1 MALDALWAVLIP
13 EVSGV
18 SEVQAPIHAGLRD
31 TSAVFPE
38 VSKVSSNDSG
48 STVATM
54 PGSTDTPDTPPEN
67 VRYQAQPAWALACT
81 GDTADTCKKIN
92 TQTHAANELF
102 SGDLLT
108 GWKVTIPDG
117 VSAATLAKFRAASLA
132 LDASIVAAG
141 GSLALPGERTTPSEP
156 TTPTTTTTA
165 QLHAKKPLFRQRGP
179 WLTGT
184 EQSAAQAYHA
194 HHFNCHTCIA
204 AGRGIRYGRRC
215 AVGLALWHA
224 YTGADDLHTEGGQHG

>member
-1 MALDALWAVLIP
+1 MALDALWAVLFP

-67 VRYQAQPAWALACT
+67 VRYQAQPAWALGRT
-81 GDTADTCKKIN
+81 LDTPDTHEKIN
-92 TQTHAANELF
+92 ANIQTAEAAATPTQT
-102 SGDLLT
+102 GP
-108 GWKVTIPDG
+108 K
-117 VSAATLAKFRAASLA
+117 R
-132 LDASIVAAG
+132 
-141 GSLALPGERTTPSEP
+141 
-156 TTPTTTTTA
+156 
-165 QLHAKKPLFRQRGP
+165 LFRQRGP

-194 HHFNCHTCIA
+194 HHFNCYTCIA
-204 AGRGIRYGRRC
+204 AGRGTRYGRRC
-215 AVGLALWHA
+215 AVGLELWHT
-224 YTGADDLHTEGGQHG
+224 YTGVNNLQTEGA

>member
-1 MALDALWAVLIP
+1 MALKSWLASIKSDVTSVTP
-13 EVSGV
+13 
-18 SEVQAPIHAGLRD
+18 VQAPIYAGLGCNGIEAADVTGVTDSGGGAAVKTSVTAAENKTLQPEPNIHAGC
-31 TSAVFPE
+31 TAV
-38 VSKVSSNDSG
+38 
-48 STVATM
+48 
-54 PGSTDTPDTPPEN
+54 
-67 VRYQAQPAWALACT
+67 
-81 GDTADTCKKIN
+81 TAVTCKKIN
-92 TQTHAANELF
+92 TEANAANELL

-132 LDASIVAAG
+132 LDVSIVAAG

-165 QLHAKKPLFRQRGP
+165 QPHAKKPLFRQRGP

-184 EQSAAQAYHA
+184 EQSAAQDYHA

-204 AGRGIRYGRRC
+204 AGRGIRYARRC

-224 YTGADDLHTEGGQHG
+224 YTGAGNLQTEGGQHGQA